1 MGTET
6 NSKCIK
12 RQRSENWLEEDKII
26 LKELVKEKVTIIENK
41 NTDSN
46 TNAQKVAAW
55 HDLRESFNNMAR
67 TPRTMQQIKAQWGMI
82 KMSAKK
88 AKFVERQQ
96 LLKTGGGPPTV
107 PEAKTCEDI
116 SVWLPHEFTVDTNEF
131 DSDYQNSP
139 QNMRAPIKMPLLDN
153 KEDSNEKNSPQNL
166 KEPLIDNKEDSKEKV
181 IIISDLEDNVSHSK
195 PQQENYGNKR
205 KNKKITNT
213 TNNAAMKIA
222 ETEMMCR
229 KELHEAQMANERQ
242 KLKNLIL
249 EEELLRSK
257 IAFYKNNKKCD

>member
-139 QNMRAPIKMPLLDN
+139 QN
-153 KEDSNEKNSPQNL
+153 L